1 MPTPSGDQSTG
12 GQIPFFLQ
20 NVLSTPAG
28 ALPKGAQWV
37 LRFLGDTLNT
47 SGKPDYKGIIPV
59 NAIKAGVGYEP
70 NAWQIQNALDIV
82 VNNEAYQTTKG
93 CMFAQ
98 AVQIP
103 GEGNQVNA
111 EGIMQNG
118 FLRSMVGAGR
128 EAYNGMQI
136 VFLETNVSFVDN
148 VIRPWTIATSHL
160 GMIARKG
167 DLNYRSTIQVWKL
180 GVTDPSAPPVIL
192 QEYLFYGACP
202 ITIDGEEYN
211 YSPTS
216 TAINRNTTFTYHY
229 YTLNSHIDNGYNRRS
244 DVTVEAINSTP
255 NLLEEIIGG
264 LTNLIIPFNF
274 ITPIETPVIPAFNV
288 LTENIQ
294 PVIRAV
300 NKKSVKNTSLT
311 IDSITDRTRVTDQP
325 VTIETVNSTIPA
337 DLPPNIVLNLPT
349 TLPPN
354 AQPVTVTPQESTTV
368 PPQPF
373 ITPVEN
379 TTVPLQPVITPRE
392 NTIIPLQF
400 FITPS
405 KETQP
410 ETQPVIQAKSGLA
423 NLNALA
429 KNNIVNVGIPSKAV
443 KMAPII
449 LQTSS
454 RADAVIKV

>member
-1 MPTPSGDQSTG
+1 MPTSSGDQSTG
-12 GQIPFFLQ
+12 GQIPFFLES
-20 NVLSTPAG
+20 VLSTPAG

-37 LRFLGDTLNT
+37 LRFLGDTLNP
-47 SGKPDYKGIIPV
+47 SGTPDYQGIIPV
-59 NAIKAGVGYEP
+59 KAITAGVSYEP

-111 EGIMQNG
+111 EGIMLNG

-128 EAYNGMQI
+128 EAYNGIQI

-180 GVTDPSAPPVIL
+180 GVTDPSVPPVIL

-211 YSPTS
+211 YSQTS

-229 YTLNSHIDNGYNRRS
+229 YTLNSHIDGNYNKKS
-244 DVTVEAINSTP
+244 NVTINATNNAPS
-255 NLLEEIIGG
+255 LLGEIIGG
-264 LTNLIIPFNF
+264 LTNLIVPFNF
-274 ITPIETPVIPAFNV
+274 ITPVETPIIPAVNI
-288 LTENIQ
+288 LTENTQ
-294 PVIRAV
+294 PVIRAI
-300 NKKSVKNTSLT
+300 NRKAPRGNHPTINSNTNQSN
-311 IDSITDRTRVTDQP
+311 VAVQP
-325 VTIETVNSTIPA
+325 RTIETANITTPA
-337 DLPPNIVLNLPT
+337 TPPPNIALTLPT

-354 AQPVTVTPQESTTV
+354 ERPVFIAPQVNTTV
-368 PPQPF
+368 PPQPVV
-373 ITPVEN
+373 TPVEN
-379 TTVPLQPVITPRE
+379 T
-392 NTIIPLQF
+392 NIPLQF

-405 KETQP
+405 KQTA
-410 ETQPVIQAKSGLA
+410 PVIHSTIQAQSNVT
-423 NLNALA
+423 NLNVIA
-429 KNNIVNVGIPSKAV
+429 KKNIVNAGTPSKLA
-443 KMAPII
+443 KITPII
-449 LQTSS
+449 LQTSG
-454 RADAVIKV
+454 RAEAAIKV

>member
-1 MPTPSGDQSTG
+1 MPTNSGDQSTG
-12 GQIPFFLQ
+12 GQIPFFLE
-20 NVLSTPAG
+20 NVLNTPAG

-37 LRFLGDTLNT
+37 LRFIGDTLST
-47 SGKPDYKGIIPV
+47 SGTPDYQGILPV
-59 NAIKAGVGYEP
+59 NAIKAGVSYEP
-70 NAWQIQNALDIV
+70 NAWQIQNALDVV

-118 FLRSMVGAGR
+118 FIRGTVGAGR

-167 DLNYRSTIQVWKL
+167 DLNYRCTIQVWKL
-180 GVTDPSAPPVIL
+180 GVTDPSVPPVIL

-202 ITIDGEEYN
+202 VTIDGEEYN
-211 YSPTS
+211 YSQTS
-216 TAINRNTTFTYHY
+216 TAINRNTTFTYYY
-229 YTLNSHIDNGYNRRS
+229 YTLNSYIDGSYNRKS
-244 DVTVEAINSTP
+244 NVTINATNSAP
-255 NLLEEIIGG
+255 SLLGEIING

-274 ITPIETPVIPAFNV
+274 ITPAVTPIIPAFNI
-288 LTENIQ
+288 LTENVQ
-294 PVIRAV
+294 PIIPAF
-300 NKKSVKNTSLT
+300 NKTTPNITPTITSNTSNLNITETPRTVET
-311 IDSITDRTRVTDQP
+311 ISSTTPTVLPSVTP
-325 VTIETVNSTIPA
+325 SVNTTIPS
-337 DLPPNIVLNLPT
+337 
-349 TLPPN
+349 
-354 AQPVTVTPQESTTV
+354 QPI
-368 PPQPF
+368 
-373 ITPVEN
+373 ITPVSN
-379 TTVPLQPVITPRE
+379 TTTTPQPVITPQV

-405 KETQP
+405 KLTQP
-410 ETQPVIQAKSGLA
+410 ETHPIIQAQSGLA
-423 NLNALA
+423 NLNTLVK
-429 KNNIVNVGIPSKAV
+429 KNIINAGTPSPSV
-443 KMAPII
+443 KVTPII

-454 RADAVIKV
+454 RAQATINV

>member
-1 MPTPSGDQSTG
+1 MPTNSGDQSTG
-12 GQIPFFLQ
+12 GQIPFFLE

-37 LRFLGDTLNT
+37 LRFIGDTLST
-47 SGKPDYKGIIPV
+47 TGKPDYKGILPV
-59 NAIKAGVGYEP
+59 NAIKAGVSYEP

-118 FLRSMVGAGR
+118 FIRGTVGAGR

-180 GVTDPSAPPVIL
+180 GVTDPSVPAVIL

-211 YSPTS
+211 YSQTS
-216 TAINRNTTFTYHY
+216 AAINRNTTFTYYY
-229 YTLNSHIDNGYNRRS
+229 YTLNSYIDGSYNKKS
-244 DVTVEAINSTP
+244 NVTINATNSSPT
-255 NLLEEIIGG
+255 LLGEIING
-264 LTNLIIPFNF
+264 LTNPIIPFNF
-274 ITPIETPVIPAFNV
+274 ITPAETPIIPAFNI

-294 PVIRAV
+294 PIIPAFNILTENIQPIIPAFNNTTPNVTPTI
-300 NKKSVKNTSLT
+300 NSNTSNLNITEPPRTVET
-311 IDSITDRTRVTDQP
+311 ISSTTP
-325 VTIETVNSTIPA
+325 TV
-337 DLPPNIVLNLPT
+337 LPS
-349 TLPPN
+349 
-354 AQPVTVTPQESTTV
+354 VTPSVNTTI
-368 PPQPF
+368 PPQPT
-373 ITPVEN
+373 ITPVSN
-379 TTVPLQPVITPRE
+379 TTIPPQPTITSQV

-400 FITPS
+400 FINPS
-405 KETQP
+405 KLTQP
-410 ETQPVIQAKSGLA
+410 ETHPIIQAQSGLT
-423 NLNALA
+423 NLNTLVK
-429 KNNIVNVGIPSKAV
+429 KNIINAGVPSSSV
-443 KMAPII
+443 KITPII

-454 RADAVIKV
+454 RAQAVIKV